1 MNCRRCHHTDEI
13 HKSTTSTESIL
24 RRGACQIPDCT
35 CNQFLDAFEEI
46 DDEQL
51 QSYIGNKGCKD
62 MDKHAPKEEMI
73 KDLENILA
81 KINALEVNA
90 KDEESKANV
99 KILRKLTEGQ
109 IHSIN
114 EFDHLKKA
122 IDLLTMQ
129 LFDVKDKINSK

>member
-1 MNCRRCHHTDEI
+1 
-13 HKSTTSTESIL
+13 
-24 RRGACQIPDCT
+24 
-35 CNQFLDAFEEI
+35 
-46 DDEQL
+46 
-51 QSYIGNKGCKD
+51 
-62 MDKHAPKEEMI
+62 MDKHAHKEEMI

-90 KDEESKANV
+90 KNEEAKANV
-99 KILRKLTEGQ
+99 KILRKLAEGQ

-129 LFDVKDKINSK
+129 LFEVKDKINSK